1 MLVPGNKNYEKNIH
15 DDNHIR
21 KNIFRKIIMLKRT
34 IMTTIIIMTVIEG
47 TSSQK
52 Q

>member
-1 MLVPGNKNYEKNIH
+1 MLVPGNRNYEKNSH

-21 KNIFRKIIMLKRT
+21 KNIFRKIIMIKRT
-34 IMTTIIIMTVIEG
+34 IMTTIMIMIIIVG
-47 TSSQK
+47 ASAQK